1 MPSFVRV
8 YYINYYDAW
17 GMRKKLDEV
26 LQESAENGWL
36 ISKLDL
42 SKVDDNIVTM
52 FHSSDALETTTKKIE
67 LNTKTIQL
75 PKLMGE
81 PLLRLTPI
89 MLQQGVSQEPI

>member
-1 MPSFVRV
+1 
-8 YYINYYDAW
+8 
-17 GMRKKLDEV
+17 
-26 LQESAENGWL
+26 
-36 ISKLDL
+36 
-42 SKVDDNIVTM
+42 VDDNIVTV